1 MIQKLYTIILVG
13 LILAGLLFIVAC
25 KNEAN
30 VLFPDGLKGTWIT
43 HNDQYK
49 DRFIQIDEN
58 LIVLSTGEEEP
69 FILFIEDFKQLS
81 SDSSQKWLFECKDMN
96 GTAFDMTFL
105 LNEGPEES
113 SLMLKNMTHIT
124 WVKADEN

>member
-1 MIQKLYTIILVG
+1 MAQKPYTSILVS
-13 LILAGLLFIVAC
+13 LIFASSLFIVAC

-43 HNDQYK
+43 HNDRYK
-49 DRFIQIDEN
+49 DRFIEIDEN
-58 LIVLSTGEEEP
+58 LIVLGTGEGEP
-69 FILFIEDFKQLS
+69 FILYIEDFKRIS

>member
-1 MIQKLYTIILVG
+1 MAQKPYTSILVS
-13 LILAGLLFIVAC
+13 LIFASSLFIVAC

-49 DRFIQIDEN
+49 DRFIEIDEN
-58 LIVLSTGEEEP
+58 LIVLGTGEGEP
-69 FILFIEDFKQLS
+69 FILYIEDFKRIS
-81 SDSSQKWLFECKDMN
+81 SDSSQKWLFECKDIN

>member
-1 MIQKLYTIILVG
+1 MAQKPYTSILVS
-13 LILAGLLFIVAC
+13 LIFASSLFIVAC
-25 KNEAN
+25 KNETN
-30 VLFPDGLKGTWIT
+30 VLFPDSLKGTWIT
-43 HNDQYK
+43 HDDQYK
-49 DRFIQIDEN
+49 DRFIEIDEN
-58 LIVLSTGEEEP
+58 LIVMGTGEGES
-69 FILFIEDFKQLS
+69 FIVFIEDFKQLS
-81 SDSSQKWLFECKDMN
+81 NDSSQKWLFECKDMN

>member
-1 MIQKLYTIILVG
+1 MAQKPYTSILVS
-13 LILAGLLFIVAC
+13 LIFASSLFIVAC

-49 DRFIQIDEN
+49 DRFIEIDEN
-58 LIVLSTGEEEP
+58 VIVLGTGEGQSL
-69 FILFIEDFKQLS
+69 ILFIEDFKQLS
-81 SDSSQKWLFECKDMN
+81 GHSSRKWLFECKDMN

-105 LNEGPEES
+105 FNEGPEKN
-113 SLMLKNMTHIT
+113 SLMLKNMTHVT